1 MSGSIPIELRRA
13 HERELIGL
21 WHHTLVENGVTG
33 FSPEDAWENYRR
45 GVLYVWI
52 IAVVIAGTLDR
63 TNERG
68 HRWMA
73 EMLKRTVAT
82 IDDLGLIELL
92 GEFEQRSS

>member
-1 MSGSIPIELRRA
+1 
-13 HERELIGL
+13 
-21 WHHTLVENGVTG
+21 
-33 FSPEDAWENYRR
+33 
-45 GVLYVWI
+45 VWI

-73 EMLKRTVAT
+73 EMLKRSVAA

-92 GEFEQRSS
+92 PQFTSSG